1 MGQAIPRQQPAVV
14 LRSQFNQL
22 RALLAIVL
30 VAVAGLTATV
40 AILATND
47 EADTSGRSAS
57 EPSALTP
64 QVKRGSA
71 YAAAISALTPEQ
83 LAAAFGHGTAVD
95 SGTRYDG
102 GPEEGSADVTPAQ
115 PKVTQQRAFPGLAA
129 QASASSGVEAKH
141 EAATAA
147 AIGQSND
154 GTVTRGSKTDPHG
167 PASRL
172 P

>member
-1 MGQAIPRQQPAVV
+1 
-14 LRSQFNQL
+14 
-22 RALLAIVL
+22 VL

-40 AILATND
+40 VILATND

-71 YAAAISALTPEQ
+71 YADAISALTPAQ
-83 LAAAFGHGTAVD
+83 LAAAFGHGTSV
-95 SGTRYDG
+95 
-102 GPEEGSADVTPAQ
+102 
-115 PKVTQQRAFPGLAA
+115 
-129 QASASSGVEAKH
+129 VEAKH
-141 EAATAA
+141 EATTAA

-154 GTVTRGSKTDPHG
+154 GTVTGGSKTDPHG
-167 PASRL
+167 PASLL